1 MLGFSSSSLNGT
13 LSTVTSSQ
21 QLDRY
26 DSDYKSSPKV
36 AIDANSEEQKKLYV
50 TGGTIIAI
58 GGLEVLVVVQVV
70 ALADIDNISFQF
82 LCGLLASGEI
92 FPNIFKKLAR
102 R

>member
-1 MLGFSSSSLNGT
+1 M
-13 LSTVTSSQ
+13 STSHPIQ
-21 QLDRY
+21 E
-26 DSDYKSSPKV
+26 V
-36 AIDANSEEQKKLYV
+36 AVVLA
-50 TGGTIIAI
+50 A
-58 GGLEVLVVVQVV
+58 GLEVLVVVQVV